1 MVQEEAAKRTTA
13 EWVAFCDRVSIPCMP
28 VLSLADLP
36 EDPHVKAVG
45 LFGTAEHPSEGRYR
59 TVRSPVSFST
69 APFRIRRHAPR
80 LGEHTAEVLAEAGL
94 SSQEIQAVVRAG
106 AAPAPDR
113 SAPIHI
119 EETTDS
125 MTEQL
130 KFSITDGI
138 ARIVLDRPERMNA
151 FTFDMID
158 AWTAALQRC
167 RTDDAVKVVIVT
179 GTGAAFCS
187 GGDIVEM
194 GDRLAHTPEQ
204 RKSELFNRIERIPLA
219 LEDLDKPVIAAVN
232 GVATGA
238 GMDMALMCDL
248 RYSAQ
253 SARFAETYVKV
264 GLVPG
269 AGGAHFLPRLVGVSK
284 ALELF
289 LTGDFVDAQEAL
301 RIGLVN
307 KVFPDSTLA
316 EEVDK
321 IARRMLKAPSLTLRM
336 TKRAIYQGMRNDLR
350 TNLDLISSHYAV
362 ITATEEHQDL
372 VRSFIAARSKKPG
385 E

>member
-1 MVQEEAAKRTTA
+1 M
-13 EWVAFCDRVSIPCMP
+13 
-28 VLSLADLP
+28 
-36 EDPHVKAVG
+36 
-45 LFGTAEHPSEGRYR
+45 
-59 TVRSPVSFST
+59 
-69 APFRIRRHAPR
+69 
-80 LGEHTAEVLAEAGL
+80 
-94 SSQEIQAVVRAG
+94 SQN
-106 AAPAPDR
+106 
-113 SAPIHI
+113 
-119 EETTDS
+119 
-125 MTEQL
+125 L
-130 KFSITDGI
+130 KFSVTEGI
-138 ARIVLDRPERMNA
+138 GRIVLDRPERMNA

-158 AWTAALQRC
+158 AWTRALQQC
-167 RTDDAVKVVIVT
+167 RDDDAVKVVIVT

-194 GDRLAHTPEQ
+194 GERLEHTPEQ
-204 RKSELFNRIERIPLA
+204 RKNELFQRIERVPLA

-238 GMDMALMCDL
+238 GMDMALMCDI
-248 RYSAQ
+248 RYAAQ

-301 RIGLVN
+301 RIGVVN
-307 KVFPDSTLA
+307 RVFPDDALMD
-316 EEVDK
+316 EVDK
-321 IARRMLKAPSLTLRM
+321 VARRMVQAPALTLRM

-350 TNLDLISSHYAV
+350 TNLDMISSHYAV
-362 ITATEEHQDL
+362 ITASQEHKEL
-372 VRSFIAARSKKPG
+372 VRSFIAARSRKHD

>member
-1 MVQEEAAKRTTA
+1 
-13 EWVAFCDRVSIPCMP
+13 
-28 VLSLADLP
+28 
-36 EDPHVKAVG
+36 
-45 LFGTAEHPSEGRYR
+45 
-59 TVRSPVSFST
+59 
-69 APFRIRRHAPR
+69 
-80 LGEHTAEVLAEAGL
+80 
-94 SSQEIQAVVRAG
+94 
-106 AAPAPDR
+106 
-113 SAPIHI
+113 
-119 EETTDS
+119 
-125 MTEQL
+125 MTGQL
-130 KFSITDGI
+130 KFSIDDGI
-138 ARIVLDRPERMNA
+138 ARILLDRPERMNA

-179 GTGAAFCS
+179 GTGSAFCS

-194 GDRLAHTPEQ
+194 GERLEHTPEQ
-204 RKSELFNRIERIPLA
+204 RKSELFQRIERIPLA

-248 RYSAQ
+248 RYAAQ

-289 LTGDFVDAQEAL
+289 LTGDFIDAQEAL

-307 KVFPDSTLA
+307 KVFPDDALA

-321 IARRMLKAPSLTLRM
+321 IAARMANAPALTLRM

-350 TNLDLISSHYAV
+350 TNLDLISSHYAI
-362 ITATEEHQDL
+362 ITSTQEHKDL
-372 VRSFIAARSKKPG
+372 VRSFIAGRSKKSKD
-385 E
+385 